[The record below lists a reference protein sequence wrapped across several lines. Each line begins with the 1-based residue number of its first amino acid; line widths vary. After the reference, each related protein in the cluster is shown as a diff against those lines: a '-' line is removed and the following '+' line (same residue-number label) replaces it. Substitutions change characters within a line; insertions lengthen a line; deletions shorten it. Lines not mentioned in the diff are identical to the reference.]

1 MPSDACF
8 FTRPARQGTSTSSP
22 PGTCS
27 IYATRLAWSP
37 ADRAIATP
45 ALVELAAVTR
55 TQQAPNKPF
64 IRLEW
69 PTGTL
74 VLGFESVSDRD
85 EAVDLI
91 KKLRAKLLASSTPP
105 PGVPSA
111 PQKAAYFAQ
120 DRDLEKLYLELVVPG
135 ILPEQEFWA
144 ARASHLA
151 RLGSGAG
158 ASASGHRTASSS
170 QRRGLPNSLTSE
182 VRPAADGQTDTVH
195 FSLTPE
201 IIAQIFN
208 ERPEVHRAFLA
219 KVPHELN
226 EKEFWTVYFKEQ
238 YKRLARRRKGL
249 GPDEEDFEDEVFGP
263 FRRQI
268 ALQEAARARGRM
280 QEVDPTLNLE
290 AAQGEQYAM
299 LQRSE
304 GAEAGLGAAGYLAK
318 DLNRH
323 AALVLEGTPEGVL
336 DLAGDG
342 DGPSSHDTA
351 AIATRLAASQA
362 GASRTAA
369 REPRGEPL
377 RHRDHGLEDLRGPEQ
392 APGIP
397 LNIRDPAAYYRAGAP
412 AVDGAATPESEP
424 MSTLRDP
431 GDHTPTPLSAVLR
444 SIDPTA
450 LPLCP
455 CDPALAR
462 AVLEELSAGTDAGL
476 AARFGALAAGVH
488 GVRADAALPPGLLGL
503 LRDEALRTDELL
515 RHFWGALPWA
525 APAAG
530 AAAEAERAAR
540 EARAG
545 RLVGALEAQ
554 RARLRAHAAVA
565 PGTIEHVYAG
575 VLLQPCEEGIQA
587 AVARHKEEVAASI
600 VLGKAVRA

>member
-1 MPSDACF
+1 MLLHTPSAAGNLHLFSPGHLLNLCDQ
-8 FTRPARQGTSTSSP
+8 TGVVPRGSRHRDSSS
-22 PGTCS
+22 G
-27 IYATRLAWSP
+27 
-37 ADRAIATP
+37 
-45 ALVELAAVTR
+45 

-91 KKLRAKLLASSTPP
+91 KKLR
-105 PGVPSA
+105 
-111 PQKAAYFAQ
+111 KAAYFAQ

-151 RLGSGAG
+151 RLG
-158 ASASGHRTASSS
+158 
-170 QRRGLPNSLTSE
+170 N
-182 VRPAADGQTDTVH
+182 GQTDTVH

-392 APGIP
+392 APCLPYITRFSSASSWQAPGIP

-488 GVRADAALPPGLLGL
+488 G
-503 LRDEALRTDELL
+503 
-515 RHFWGALPWA
+515 
-525 APAAG
+525 
-530 AAAEAERAAR
+530 
-540 EARAG
+540 
-545 RLVGALEAQ
+545 
-554 RARLRAHAAVA
+554 
-565 PGTIEHVYAG
+565 HVYAG

>member
-1 MPSDACF
+1 MLLHTPSAAGNLHLFSPGHLLNLCDQ
-8 FTRPARQGTSTSSP
+8 TGVVPRGSRHRDSSS
-22 PGTCS
+22 G
-27 IYATRLAWSP
+27 
-37 ADRAIATP
+37 
-45 ALVELAAVTR
+45 

-91 KKLRAKLLASSTPP
+91 KKLR
-105 PGVPSA
+105 
-111 PQKAAYFAQ
+111 KAAYFAQ

-392 APGIP
+392 APCLPYITRFSSASSWQAPGIP

-412 AVDGAATPESEP
+412 AVDGAATP
-424 MSTLRDP
+424 
-431 GDHTPTPLSAVLR
+431 
-444 SIDPTA
+444 
-450 LPLCP
+450 
-455 CDPALAR
+455 
-462 AVLEELSAGTDAGL
+462 
-476 AARFGALAAGVH
+476 
-488 GVRADAALPPGLLGL
+488 
-503 LRDEALRTDELL
+503 
-515 RHFWGALPWA
+515 
-525 APAAG
+525 
-530 AAAEAERAAR
+530 
-540 EARAG
+540 
-545 RLVGALEAQ
+545 
-554 RARLRAHAAVA
+554 
-565 PGTIEHVYAG
+565 
-575 VLLQPCEEGIQA
+575 
-587 AVARHKEEVAASI
+587 
-600 VLGKAVRA
+600 